1 MHAIGTV
8 IILGSSH
15 TVIIGVCLALS
26 CFVIL
31 FTIKTA
37 MVLVTRDPQAFQCL
51 FSILILCYLLQQVP
65 LLASLPKF
73 CPGARNR
80 HPCLPASLCDFSPSL
95 PLLFRVGD
103 AALALRSVCGSLLT
117 HPAPHPVVS
126 LMVTGTQ
133 ALLLQPLLPASLSV

>member
-51 FSILILCYLLQQVP
+51 FSILILCYLL
-65 LLASLPKF
+65 
-73 CPGARNR
+73 
-80 HPCLPASLCDFSPSL
+80 
-95 PLLFRVGD
+95 
-103 AALALRSVCGSLLT
+103 
-117 HPAPHPVVS
+117 
-126 LMVTGTQ
+126 
-133 ALLLQPLLPASLSV
+133 